1 MFSKESTVSTELPK
15 SRCRILPFT
24 PKPQP
29 VATSSIDAR
38 YLYSLREKRGQE
50 LARVQRRVLAF
61 PRPEERLQDAVLES
75 LRFRWEQQE
84 E

>member
-1 MFSKESTVSTELPK
+1 MSTEPPQ

-29 VATSSIDAR
+29 VATNAAEAC
-38 YLYSLREKRGQE
+38 YLSHCRQERQEE
-50 LARVQRRVLAF
+50 LARVPRRILAF
-61 PRPEERLQDAVLES
+61 PRPEERLQDFSMES
-75 LRFRWEQQE
+75 LRFRWEQVE

>member
-1 MFSKESTVSTELPK
+1 MSTELPK

-24 PKPQP
+24 PEPQP
-29 VATSSIDAR
+29 MASSSIDAR
-38 YLYSLREKRGQE
+38 YLHSLREKRRQE
-50 LARVQRRVLAF
+50 LARVQRRVLPF
-61 PRPEERLQDAVLES
+61 PRPEDLLRDASLES